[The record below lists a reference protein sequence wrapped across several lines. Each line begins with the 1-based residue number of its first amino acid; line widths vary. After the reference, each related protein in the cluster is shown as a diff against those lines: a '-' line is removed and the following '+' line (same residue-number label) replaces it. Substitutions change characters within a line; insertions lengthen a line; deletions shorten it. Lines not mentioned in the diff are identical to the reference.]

1 MREAKDIMKKLYTM
15 KHIIKNKIKYNLQK
29 LTKQYIYSKLTA
41 YICHA
46 TSHRPS
52 WRLVQG
58 NFNEEDGYILN

>member
-29 LTKQYIYSKLTA
+29 LTKQYINSKLTA

-52 WRLVQG
+52 
-58 NFNEEDGYILN
+58 